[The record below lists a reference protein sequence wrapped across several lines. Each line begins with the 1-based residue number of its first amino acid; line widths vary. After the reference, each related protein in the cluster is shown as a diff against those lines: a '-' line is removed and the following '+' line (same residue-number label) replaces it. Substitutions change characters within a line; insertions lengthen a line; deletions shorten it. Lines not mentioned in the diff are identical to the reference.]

1 MTKILVFGSLLLFVT
16 GAEGLGK
23 VQGDQPPALQAPQL
37 KDGADKD
44 EKKVTVLGEV
54 KKRGAI
60 PWKKGL
66 TLTKAL
72 AQAGGLGAI
81 ANKKKVKV
89 TRKGKTTV
97 YSLNKLKEE
106 GKDPA
111 ILPGDHIEVAER
123 WF

>member
-44 EKKVTVLGEV
+44 QKKVTVRGAV
-54 KKRGAI
+54 KKPGAI
-60 PWKKGL
+60 SWEKGL
-66 TLTKAL
+66 TLKKAL
-72 AQAGGLGAI
+72 AQAGGLANL

-97 YSLNKLKEE
+97 YNLEKLK
-106 GKDPA
+106 KNVA
-111 ILPGDHIEVAER
+111 ILPGDLIEVVDR
-123 WF
+123 LW